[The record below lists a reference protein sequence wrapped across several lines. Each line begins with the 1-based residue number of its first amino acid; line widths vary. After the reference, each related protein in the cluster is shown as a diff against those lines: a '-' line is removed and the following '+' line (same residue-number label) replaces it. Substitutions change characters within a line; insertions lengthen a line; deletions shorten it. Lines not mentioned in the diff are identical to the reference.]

1 MPELPEVETTVRDL
15 RKKVLSRTFV
25 DVWTDFEKMIKKPKS
40 FVEFKK
46 EIINKKILNVK
57 RRAKFI
63 LFELSDDKILLIHQK
78 LTGHLL
84 LGKWQKQKSNWK
96 SFKKNSLSEKINS
109 YIHLLFSLDNGQM
122 LALSDLRKFARIEL
136 GDAKE
141 LLNSK
146 EFKSLGP
153 EPLEKEFTFKKFT
166 EILKNKKAAEG
177 PLRLRSEASEPRQR
191 RGKIKQVLMNP
202 NVIAGIGNIYSDEIL
217 FQAKIHPFRLI
228 PSLKEKE
235 LERIYQNII
244 KVLKK
249 AIELKGESFSDW
261 RTLEGKKGFFDD
273 YRKVY
278 QREGEKCCRCQ
289 SLILRKKI
297 RGRSAHFCPNCQKL

>member
-15 RKKVLSRTFV
+15 RKKVLSRTFI
-25 DVWTDFEKMIKKPKS
+25 DVWTDFEKMIKNPKS
-40 FVEFKK
+40 FPEFKK

-84 LGKWQKQKSNWK
+84 LGKWQKQKTGWK
-96 SFKKNSLSEKINS
+96 SFKKDFLSEKINS
-109 YIHLLFSLDNGQM
+109 YIHLLFKLDNGEM

-136 GDAKE
+136 WGADE
-141 LLNSK
+141 LFNLQ

-153 EPLEKEFTFKKFT
+153 EPLEKSFTFEKFK
-166 EILKNKKAAEG
+166 EILKNKKTAKG
-177 PLRLRSEASEPRQR
+177 EPRQR
-191 RGKIKQVLMNP
+191 RGKVKQVLMDP

-244 KVLKK
+244 KILEKG
-249 AIELKGESFSDW
+249 IELKGESFSDW
-261 RTLEGKKGFFDD
+261 RTIEGKKGFFDD
-273 YRKVY
+273 YRRVY
-278 QREGEKCCRCQ
+278 QREGEKCSCCK

-297 RGRSAHFCPNCQKL
+297 GGRSAHFCPNCQKL

>member
-1 MPELPEVETTVRDL
+1 MPELPEVETTVKDL
-15 RKKVLSRTFV
+15 RKKVLDRTFV

-40 FVEFKK
+40 FSEFKK

-63 LFELSDDKILLIHQK
+63 LFELSGDKVLLIHQK

-84 LGKWQKQKSNWK
+84 LGKWQKNKNNWK
-96 SFKKNSLSEKINS
+96 SFKKDYLSEKINS
-109 YIHLLFSLDNGQM
+109 YIHLLFNLDNGQM
-122 LALSDLRKFARIEL
+122 LALSDMRKFARIEVW
-136 GDAKE
+136 DHKE
-141 LLNSK
+141 LFDSK
-146 EFKSLGP
+146 EFRSLGP
-153 EPLEKEFTFKKFT
+153 EPLGKSFTFEKFK
-166 EILKNKKAAEG
+166 EILKNKKAASGE
-177 PLRLRSEASEPRQR
+177 LRQR
-191 RGKIKQVLMNP
+191 RGKIKQVLMDP

-235 LERIYQNII
+235 LKRIYQGII

-249 AIELKGESFSDW
+249 GIELRGESFKDW
-261 RTLEGKKGFFDD
+261 RTIDGKKGFFDD

-278 QREGEKCCRCQ
+278 QREGEKCYYCKG
-289 SLILRKKI
+289 LILRKKI
-297 RGRSAHFCPNCQKL
+297 GGRSAHFCPNCQKI